1 MKTTSLSM
9 SRVAAGVL
17 ALCAA
22 TCPASLMAQRSMAAP
37 SVQAFV
43 ARPQVDEFVRAV
55 RDMAAWAIVTPS
67 AHIPVGGIQDSA
79 GPVESVVTPQNG
91 PAASLDSTLAAFRR
105 TLGTLART
113 RRLTTV
119 GLAYLV
125 RRVVP
130 GVRDSVDAVLV
141 EVEHNSGERADVLF
155 PYTRNEFGE
164 PVFDRAYPLAGTL
177 RVLTFKRSRR

>member
-1 MKTTSLSM
+1 MKIQTT
-9 SRVAAGVL
+9 L
-17 ALCAA
+17 AIGCLCAA
-22 TCPASLMAQRSMAAP
+22 TLSPALIAQRPIAVSNV
-37 SVQAFV
+37 SAF
-43 ARPQVDEFVRAV
+43 ATKPAIDDFVRAV

-141 EVEHNSGERADVLF
+141 EVEHNTGERADVLF

-164 PVFDRAYPLAGTL
+164 PVFDRSYPLAGTL